1 MTRQE
6 ITDKII
12 PFFVEEFEIDEKL
25 ILPESNL
32 RDTLQLDSLDFV
44 DLVVVIESNFGF
56 KVKQGD
62 FQSIVTFDDFYKY
75 VETRI
80 NSPEEPKAN

>member
-12 PFFVEEFEIDEKL
+12 PFFVEEFEIEEKL